1 MSILPTLHREQ
12 PRRVHDSQGK
22 GQGLN
27 TIPLYSLASAPT
39 PCTISPYPQPRVYED
54 NLRTMIYIFIFRSLQ
69 VPAHIYAKLRNN
81 WCKLQIIIGYW
92 ILFIL
97 DSVYHRTDSPLGQ
110 NWVLRPLKS
119 GISKSCIKRKTCYL
133 FLPNDTTKFYKYCQL
148 RISNETCILYIKG
161 WKKLTEKFNSF
172 SLTPRDMKVG

>member
-1 MSILPTLHREQ
+1 MSSVHPPSPTQRTATTST
-12 PRRVHDSQGK
+12 RFTGK
-22 GQGLN
+22 RTRSKYN
-27 TIPLYSLASAPT
+27 TFVFPSLCPT

-54 NLRTMIYIFIFRSLQ
+54 NLRIMIYVFIFRSLQ

-119 GISKSCIKRKTCYL
+119 GISKSCIKRRKTCYL

-148 RISNETCILYIKG
+148 RISNKRLVHCILKDG
-161 WKKLTEKFNSF
+161 KN
-172 SLTPRDMKVG
+172 